1 MNECVSM
8 YVLTLIY
15 VSMYVCMYVCMYRL
29 MLQLDPRIRPSVE
42 VLERLPSLQPFI
54 VAAKAIVTEFKQQE
68 VNMIVLLLTMMI
80 DR

>member
-1 MNECVSM
+1 
-8 YVLTLIY
+8 
-15 VSMYVCMYVCMYRL
+15 

-68 VNMIVLLLTMMI
+68 VNMMMLLLTMMI